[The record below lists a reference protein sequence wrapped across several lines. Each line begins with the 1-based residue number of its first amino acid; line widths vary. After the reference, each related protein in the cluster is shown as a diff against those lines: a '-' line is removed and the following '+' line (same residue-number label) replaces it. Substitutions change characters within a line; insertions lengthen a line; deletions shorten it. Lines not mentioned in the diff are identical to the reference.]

1 MLKGQRVI
9 LAPLKR
15 EYIDKFLEWL
25 NDPEITQHLMGYRP
39 LTRDMEENWFESLQ
53 QRDEDIIFAIL
64 INQTQLIG
72 NCSIMNIIWKDRVG
86 TCGIFIGD
94 KKEQGKGYGTEA
106 MKILIEYG
114 FNTLNLNRLDLKVN
128 DFNLRAIKCY
138 QKLGFIEEGRMRQSC
153 FRNGEYHDQLI
164 MSILRSE
171 WKDRIP

>member
-1 MLKGQRVI
+1 
-9 LAPLKR
+9 
-15 EYIDKFLEWL
+15 
-25 NDPEITQHLMGYRP
+25 
-39 LTRDMEENWFESLQ
+39 
-53 QRDEDIIFAIL
+53 
-64 INQTQLIG
+64 
-72 NCSIMNIIWKDRVG
+72 
-86 TCGIFIGD
+86 
-94 KKEQGKGYGTEA
+94 